1 MFWHLYGLAGDWV
14 MSLASFDLFDLEGS
28 EPAELSFAAV
38 GDVVDNVVEETLDE
52 FAGQSGGDFE
62 FFG

>member
-1 MFWHLYGLAGDWV
+1 MFWHLDDLTGNRV
-14 MSLASFDLFDLEGS
+14 VSLASFDLFNLEGP
-28 EPAELSFAAV
+28 EPAQLSFAAV
-38 GDVVDNVVEETLDE
+38 GDVVDNVVEKTLDE

>member
-1 MFWHLYGLAGDWV
+1 MFWHLDDLTGNRMV
-14 MSLASFDLFDLEGS
+14 SLASFDLFNLERS

-38 GDVVDNVVEETLDE
+38 GDVIDNVVEEALDE